1 MTVGVEIGAIPARG
15 TKRPSKKIAGRTR
28 RLKRRI
34 LAKILTGETGKGKM
48 KGEVEAETVMPKRGT
63 GNKKLIQREGKVNR
77 GMTSHPNHK
86 SPRILEQY

>member
-63 GNKKLIQREGKVNR
+63 GD
-77 GMTSHPNHK
+77 
-86 SPRILEQY
+86 